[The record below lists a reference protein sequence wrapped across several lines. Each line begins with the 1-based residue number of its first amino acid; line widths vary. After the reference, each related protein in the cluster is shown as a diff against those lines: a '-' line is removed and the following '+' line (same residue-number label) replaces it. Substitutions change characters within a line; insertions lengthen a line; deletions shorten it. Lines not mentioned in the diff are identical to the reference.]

1 MEETSL
7 GDFVEE
13 ADSGA
18 EPDGDAGG
26 RTDAGVGEVGLD
38 AEASPDAEGDTD
50 ADASEDAGVAAEDGG
65 ADRDSSAA
73 VEPARPTSVWTPD
86 GGRCERCGD
95 RGRRRWRAGG
105 ALVCGG
111 CADW

>member
-18 EPDGDAGG
+18 DPDGDTEGG
-26 RTDAGVGEVGLD
+26 GDAGATGVRAD
-38 AEASPDAEGDTD
+38 EG
-50 ADASEDAGVAAEDGG
+50 GG

-95 RGRRRWRAGG
+95 RARRRWRTGG